1 MSLVGILS
9 IVVPVLVTILVVVIV
24 VAKKK
29 KPLNKEYFAK
39 HWQEV
44 QKLCGSKSTWPLAII
59 NADKLLDE
67 ALRKSNYKGKSGG
80 ERLVSAQRRLTD
92 NDGIWTAHKLRNK
105 LVHEHDEAELK
116 EKEVKGALIAF
127 RQALKDLGAL

>member
-1 MSLVGILS
+1 MSLIGILS
-9 IVVPVLVTILVVVIV
+9 IVIPVVVTVLVVVII

-29 KPLNKEYFAK
+29 KPLNKEYFAN
-39 HWQEV
+39 HWRDI

-80 ERLVSAQRRLTD
+80 ERLVSAQRHLSD

-105 LVHEHDEAELK
+105 LVHEHEDTELR
-116 EKEVKGALIAF
+116 EKEVKLALVAY
-127 RQALKDLGAL
+127 RQALKDLEAL